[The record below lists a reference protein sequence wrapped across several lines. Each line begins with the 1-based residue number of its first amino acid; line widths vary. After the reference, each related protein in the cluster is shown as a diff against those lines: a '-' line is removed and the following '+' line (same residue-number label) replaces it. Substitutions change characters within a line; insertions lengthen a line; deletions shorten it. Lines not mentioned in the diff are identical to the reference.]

1 MRMIERLHFQT
12 LTADHGQAALALL
25 AHHHA
30 TVALVLI
37 DLTMPQMSGAET
49 YLHIRR
55 HYPDLPVILMS
66 GHPAKEA
73 RTHFR
78 NIPMPPFLQKPFAL
92 NDLRHA
98 LYRSLQLEQL
108 RV

>member
-1 MRMIERLHFQT
+1 MPLIARGRTLGLLILCYSRSGRTYQIEDLPLIEDIAQ
-12 LTADHGQAALALL
+12 HGQAALALL

-37 DLTMPQMSGAET
+37 DLTMPQMSGAEA
-49 YLHIRR
+49 YPHIRH

-66 GHPAKEA
+66 SYPAEEA

-78 NIPMPPFLQKPFAL
+78 NIPMPPF
-92 NDLRHA
+92 
-98 LYRSLQLEQL
+98 
-108 RV
+108 